1 MILNNTPKHE
11 AVLSNVGEIGE
22 FRIRNSAKAFSILSS
37 GLYANKIRAIIREL
51 SCNAVDSHVA
61 AGCPDTPFDVHL
73 PTSLEP
79 WFSIRDYGTGLSHDQ
94 VTRIYTTYF
103 ESTKTGSN
111 DFIGALGLG
120 SKSPFSYTDNFTV
133 AAVQNG
139 VRGIYSAFINAD
151 GVPSIALM
159 STETSDQP
167 NGVEIKFSVNSSYD
181 YSKFR
186 EEAQNV
192 YLHFKLRPVFNID
205 LKINTHEYS
214 SRDIITGVH
223 EYKNRT
229 VTTAIMGNIAYPI
242 DVPNSRTALGDLSQ
256 LLNSNLEMHFDIGE
270 LDFQASREGLS
281 YVPQTIEAIKNKLA
295 KINSALTKRLTT
307 EMDLIENLWDRAHM
321 LSKKMERNLWREAV
335 VKYIADTKFP
345 LLKASGGY
353 GNYSV
358 FDLLSLELQSKY
370 NIVIRSFTV
379 SSTTGNKIT
388 CSINHE
394 RSVRIIDPKN
404 PTALH
409 QQGWQIPSSPSVSFI
424 VNDTKKGA
432 TERSKFHYR
441 STKTNHST
449 ETIYVIEP
457 FDRSKKIEVD
467 EFFKFLKN
475 PPRVVLVSTLLQK
488 ERKSVNKDVTIMSL
502 QRRDPRGYNSNS
514 SDLVWRDA
522 GKSDSFCTTTT
533 HYYLPLNGFIM
544 TSKYEWIQSASEL
557 GSILRNIEFGD
568 LNKINVYGVRKGDI
582 KFIESQTNWVN
593 LEDHI
598 VATLVKFRSNIIDTM
613 MSKSLDYFVFG
624 KYNKNTASILNQV
637 TDSTGKYSALINK
650 IKQLNTI
657 PMSSES
663 CIKQLVSGYDKDTMS
678 LITSS
683 ITKLHSECKECYNHY
698 PLLSML
704 EHSINQFSFDS
715 SKFADYINLI
725 DSKSNKK
732 EI

>member
-79 WFSIRDYGTGLSHDQ
+79 WFSIRDYGTGLSHEQ

-159 STETSDQP
+159 STETSDQS
-167 NGVEIKFSVNSSYD
+167 NGVEIKFSVNSTYD

-186 EEAQNV
+186 EEANV
-192 YLHFKLRPVFNID
+192 VYRHFKLRPAFNID
-205 LKINTHEYS
+205 VKIQSDEYNS
-214 SRDIITGVH
+214 LDIISGVH
-223 EYKNRT
+223 EYKNRNT
-229 VTTAIMGNIAYPI
+229 YSVAIMGNIAYPI
-242 DVPNSRTALGDLSQ
+242 DVPNARTALGDLSQ
-256 LLNSNLEMHFDIGE
+256 LLNSNLEIHFGIGE

-281 YVPQTIEAIKNKLA
+281 YVPQTIDAIKNKLIA
-295 KINSALTKRLTT
+295 INMALVDHLTK
-307 EMDLIENLWDRAHM
+307 EVDLIENLWDRAHV
-321 LSKKMERNLWREAV
+321 LLKKIDRSLWRDAAQ
-335 VKYIADTKFP
+335 KYIVNTKFP
-345 LLKASGGY
+345 LLNSSSY
-353 GNYSV
+353 GSYVN
-358 FDLLSLELQSKY
+358 FELLSSELKDQY
-370 NIVIRSFTV
+370 NITIRSFTV
-379 SSTTGNKIT
+379 SHSGGHKIT
-388 CSINHE
+388 CSNNGE
-394 RSVRIIDPKN
+394 SVIRLVQVPPVN
-404 PTALH
+404 SAPVYAT
-409 QQGWQIPSSPSVSFI
+409 GWKICPHYAVSFI

-432 TERSKFHYR
+432 VERAKFHYR
-441 STKTNHST
+441 STKKSHGN
-449 ETIYVIEP
+449 ETIYILEP
-457 FDRSKKIEVD
+457 NDRTKKMD
-467 EFFKFLKN
+467 SDGFFKFLKN
-475 PPRVVLVSTLLQK
+475 PPRVALASTLSQK
-488 ERKSVNKDVTIMSL
+488 ERKSVDKDVTIMKLEPRDLGSY
-502 QRRDPRGYNSNS
+502 RRNSD
-514 SDLVWRDA
+514 DLVWRDA

-544 TSKYEWIQSASEL
+544 ASKYEWKQSASEL
-557 GSILRNIEFGD
+557 GRILKNIEFGE

-598 VATLVKFRSNIIDTM
+598 VSTLTTFRNNIIDTM
-613 MSKSLDYFVFG
+613 MSKSLDSYAFS

-637 TDSTGKYSALINK
+637 TNSTGKYSTLINK
-650 IKQLNTI
+650 IKQLKTI
-657 PMSSES
+657 PTHYDS
-663 CIKQLVSGYDKDTMS
+663 CVRDLVSGYDKDTIA
-678 LITSS
+678 LIDSS
-683 ITKLHSECKECYNHY
+683 IAKLHSECKECYNHY

-704 EHSINQFSFDS
+704 EYSLHQVGFSS
-715 SKFADYINLI
+715 GKFAEYINSI
-725 DSKSNKK
+725 DSQSK
-732 EI
+732 

>member
-61 AGCPDTPFDVHL
+61 AKCPDTPFDVHL

-159 STETSDQP
+159 STETTDKP
-167 NGVEIKFSVNSSYD
+167 NGVEIKFSVNSTYD

-186 EEAQNV
+186 EEAQVV
-192 YLHFKLRPVFNID
+192 YRHFKLRPVLNID
-205 LKINTHEYS
+205 LKIQSNEYNS
-214 SRDIITGVH
+214 LDIVAGVH
-223 EYKNRT
+223 EYKNRAT
-229 VTTAIMGNIAYPI
+229 STAIMGNIAYPI
-242 DVPNSRTALGDLSQ
+242 DVPNSRTALGDLAQ
-256 LLNSNLEMHFDIGE
+256 LLNSNLEIHFDIGE

-281 YVPQTIEAIKNKLA
+281 YVPQTIEAIKNKLV
-295 KINSALTKRLTT
+295 KINSALAKRLTT
-307 EMDLIENLWDRAHM
+307 EMDLIENLWDRAHA

-345 LLKASGGY
+345 LLKSNGGY

-358 FDLLSLELQSKY
+358 FDLLVSELQSKH
-370 NIVIRSFTV
+370 NIVIRSFHV
-379 SSTTGNKIT
+379 SSSTGNKVK

-394 RSVRIIDPKN
+394 RSVRMIDPTN
-404 PTALH
+404 TTAVYQL
-409 QQGWQIPSSPSVSFI
+409 GWHIASSPQVTFI

-432 TERSKFHYR
+432 VERSKFHYR

-457 FDRSKKIEVD
+457 FDRSKKTDVD
-467 EFFKFLKN
+467 GFLKFLKN
-475 PPRVVLVSTLLQK
+475 PPRVLLASTLLQK
-488 ERKSVNKDVTIMSL
+488 ERKSVNKDVTIMKL
-502 QRRDPRGYNSNS
+502 QIRDSRGYNNNS

-522 GKSDSFCTTTT
+522 GNSDSFCTTTI

-544 TSKYEWIQSASEL
+544 TSKYEWTQSASEL
-557 GSILRNIEFGD
+557 GNILKNIEFGD
-568 LNKINVYGVRKGDI
+568 LNKISVYGVRKGDI
-582 KFIESQTNWVN
+582 KFIESQKNWIN

-613 MSKSLDYFVFG
+613 MSKSLDSYTFS
-624 KYNKNTASILNQV
+624 KYNKSTASILNQV
-637 TDSTGKYSALINK
+637 TDSTGKYSTLINK
-650 IKQLNTI
+650 IKQLKTI
-657 PMSSES
+657 STYNDSY
-663 CIKQLVSGYDKDTMS
+663 IKQLVSGYDKDTMP
-678 LITSS
+678 LINSS
-683 ITKLHSECKECYNHY
+683 IAKLHSECKECYDHY

-704 EHSINQFSFDS
+704 EYSINQYSFDS
-715 SKFADYINLI
+715 SKFADYINSI
-725 DSKSNKK
+725 DSQTSK
-732 EI
+732 EVV